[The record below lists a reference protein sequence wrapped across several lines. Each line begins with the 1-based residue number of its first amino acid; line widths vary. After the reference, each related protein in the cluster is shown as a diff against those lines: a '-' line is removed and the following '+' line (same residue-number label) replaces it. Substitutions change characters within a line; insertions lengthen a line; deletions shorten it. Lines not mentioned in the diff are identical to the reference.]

1 MLSCIKYT
9 LLHAGI
15 QLKIVMVIASD
26 CIGSCNY
33 NCHIMVTWWPYQ
45 SYVRQVFCSL
55 LMIETFSMKKSY
67 LLTSFSHH
75 SVSIVWHLTTFD
87 IFILFWRIIAPF
99 CTKHG
104 WSSSRIVFGDFPR
117 HTRRPPCMNSCH
129 GHIGDV
135 HVTFFYVSLA
145 CNVCTGQFSF
155 RTIRKK

>member
-1 MLSCIKYT
+1 
-9 LLHAGI
+9 
-15 QLKIVMVIASD
+15 MVIASD

-117 HTRRPPCMNSCH
+117 HTRRPPCINSCH

-145 CNVCTGQFSF
+145 VMYVQGNFLSGLSERSRREPVTDRIHS
-155 RTIRKK
+155 KS